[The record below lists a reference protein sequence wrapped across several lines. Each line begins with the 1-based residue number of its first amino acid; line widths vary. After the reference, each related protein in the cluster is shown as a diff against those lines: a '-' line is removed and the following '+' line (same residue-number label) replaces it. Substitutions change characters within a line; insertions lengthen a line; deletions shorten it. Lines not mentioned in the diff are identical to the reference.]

1 MTKHQAI
8 IQHIA
13 LREQFWGKYS
23 PVRYAYGYVRC
34 LFHKQS
40 LIESASE
47 GIRHYI
53 AEYGTAAALNAKL

>member
-23 PVRYAYGYVRC
+23 PVHYAYGYVRC

-40 LIESASE
+40 LVESASA
-47 GIRHYI
+47 GLRNLI
-53 AEYGTAAALNAKL
+53 AEHGTAAALNAKL